1 MNPSEIA
8 SELVV
13 ILWPQAGYPKIPPA
27 VRRRAQSVIARVA
40 WDRAIEKAESELP
53 RSTYNWPSIV
63 ARNAWRETI
72 PQDERVYNLD
82 VLIQPYSFHEM
93 TDYLQRSAMRALE
106 QRVKQNNHYHTSDE
120 AVYERWMEW
129 AKLSDSLYFK
139 AQTAADLLTRRR

>member
-40 WDRAIEKAESELP
+40 WDRAIEKAKAELP
-53 RSTYNWPSIV
+53 RSTYDWHSKV
-63 ARNAWRETI
+63 ARNAWNATI
-72 PQDERVYNLD
+72 PQDERVYSLS
-82 VLIQPYSFHEM
+82 VLTHPYPFDA
-93 TDYLQRSAMRALE
+93 TTAYLQRMAMKAIER
-106 QRVKQNNHYHTSDE
+106 RVKEITQSHTSDE

-129 AKLSDSLYFK
+129 AKLSDSHYFK